1 MSTSSGA
8 GTATEPPAGPPPAAP
23 AARGKPGGGIA
34 GAMLRN
40 PTLGPLVALLVAI
53 VVFSLTTDT
62 FLDLDNISLV
72 VQQSLVIAT
81 LALGQTLIILTA
93 GIDLANAA
101 IMVLG
106 TLLMAKLATQGMLP
120 IAALLIGIVV
130 CTLWGAVS
138 GALVTRLRLPPF
150 IVTLG
155 LLTVITAIGRL
166 YSEGNSWPVTS
177 ELLGWL
183 GTGSYLF
190 GYFYVTPGMAL
201 MVAMFVVCW
210 YALAHTAWGKH
221 VYAVG
226 NDPEAARLTGI
237 SVNKTLFSVY
247 VVAGFIYAIAAWQA
261 LGRIPNADPNA
272 FQTGN
277 LDSITAVVIGGTSLF
292 GGRGGVWGTLVGAFI
307 VAVLRSGL
315 TQAGIDSLYQDVA
328 TGILVIAAVALDQ
341 WARRRAL

>member
-1 MSTSSGA
+1 MSTGGATAESAATSGVRSR
-8 GTATEPPAGPPPAAP
+8 
-23 AARGKPGGGIA
+23 RGIGQLWLA
-34 GAMLRN
+34 N
-40 PTLGPLVALLVAI
+40 PTLGPLVALLIAI
-53 VVFSLTTDT
+53 VVFSFTTTT

-72 VQQSLVIAT
+72 VQQSLVVAT
-81 LALGQTLIILTA
+81 LALGQTLIILTS

-106 TLLMAKLATQGMLP
+106 TLMYAKLAANGTSPMVS
-120 IAALLIGIVV
+120 LLVGILICTAIG
-130 CTLWGAVS
+130 GVS
-138 GALVTRLRLPPF
+138 GALVTRLKLPPF

-177 ELLGWL
+177 DLLGWL

-190 GYFYVTPGMAL
+190 GYFYVTPGMVVMIGMFAAL
-201 MVAMFVVCW
+201 W
-210 YALAHTAWGKH
+210 YALANTAWGKH

-226 NDPEAARLTGI
+226 DDAEAARLTGI
-237 SVNKTLFSVY
+237 DVRRTLFSVY
-247 VVAGFIYAIAAWQA
+247 VVAGAIYAIAAWQA

-292 GGRGGVWGTLVGAFI
+292 GGRGGVWGTLIGAFI

-328 TGILVIAAVALDQ
+328 TGILVIAAVAFDQ
-341 WARRRAL
+341 WARRRSL